1 MTKSNFETNSVLNDV
16 LSYDVVKNQILK
28 TKPNKSTGL
37 DNIPCD
43 VLKDNK
49 VMILIYKLFNFCFEN
64 SKVPSEWMK
73 AVICPIPK
81 GSSKNPYLPLSYRG
95 ISLLSC
101 IGKIYS
107 GILNN
112 RIVSYLENLDLL
124 VEEQNGFRSKRSCE
138 DHVFVLSSLIKNRL
152 AIKKDTF
159 AAFIDFSKAF
169 DSIDRDLLLFKL
181 FCYNIDGKIY
191 NAIKKLYENTINCIR
206 INGIHSNWFKS
217 SFGVR
222 QGDILSPT
230 LFGIYL
236 NDLAVELNSVI

>member
-1 MTKSNFETNSVLNDV
+1 M
-16 LSYDVVKNQILK
+16 
-28 TKPNKSTGL
+28 
-37 DNIPCD
+37 
-43 VLKDNK
+43 
-49 VMILIYKLFNFCFEN
+49 
-64 SKVPSEWMK
+64 
-73 AVICPIPK
+73 
-81 GSSKNPYLPLSYRG
+81 
-95 ISLLSC
+95 
-101 IGKIYS
+101 
-107 GILNN
+107 NN

-181 FCYNIDGKIY
+181 LRYNIDGKIY
-191 NAIKKLYENTINCIR
+191 NAIKNLYENTINCIR

-217 SFGVR
+217 CFGVR
-222 QGDILSPT
+222 QGNILSPT

-236 NDLAVELNSVI
+236 NDLAVELNSAKLGIKLNNNEYINILLYADDIVLLAENETNLQKML